1 MRTREEYENLI
12 NCSPLFKVD
21 KDRAPVLYKT
31 ERYRFLTLLTEYYQ
45 IYIFPYKK
53 LEEYS
58 LPLME
63 SAADCVKHY
72 SAEKGEFLHLFN
84 YVFMRNLR
92 ISQGREKI
100 DAVRQ
105 GIRIDKN
112 TDELI
117 RKIVRFVKNRGW
129 ELDDPAVIKKIAVAT
144 ELKEETVVELLRI
157 NAAASVSSSIV
168 QNEDGDEV
176 DLFDLMDSS
185 APSAEGELIDKDNLS
200 AFIDRIER
208 AFRGVQERQKNILSM
223 LLTVKIAET
232 LESFQ
237 LLQKFLCGRTLFS
250 EEIIQHYYESGE
262 LPTARQIA
270 KMCGVSEQSLSR
282 TFKNFKKKISEI

>member
-45 IYIFPYKK
+45 IYIFPNKK

-63 SAADCVKHY
+63 TAVDCVKRY
-72 SAEKGEFLHLFN
+72 SAAKGEFLHLFN

-117 RKIVRFVKNRGW
+117 RKIVRFIKNRGW
-129 ELDDPAVIKKIAVAT
+129 ELDDPAVIRKIAVAT

-176 DLFDLMDSS
+176 DLFDL
-185 APSAEGELIDKDNLS
+185 
-200 AFIDRIER
+200 IER
-208 AFRGVQERQKNILSM
+208 AFRCVQEKQKNILSM
-223 LLTVKIAET
+223 LLTVKIAEA

-237 LLQKFLCGRTLFS
+237 LLQKFMCGRTLFS

>member
-1 MRTREEYENLI
+1 
-12 NCSPLFKVD
+12 
-21 KDRAPVLYKT
+21 
-31 ERYRFLTLLTEYYQ
+31 
-45 IYIFPYKK
+45 
-53 LEEYS
+53 
-58 LPLME
+58 ME

-92 ISQGREKI
+92 ISQGGKNRC
-100 DAVRQ
+100 VRQ

-112 TDELI
+112 TNELI
-117 RKIVRFVKNRGW
+117 RKIVRFVTNRGW

-200 AFIDRIER
+200 AFIDRLRER
-208 AFRGVQERQKNILSM
+208 FEASKRG
-223 LLTVKIAET
+223 
-232 LESFQ
+232 
-237 LLQKFLCGRTLFS
+237 
-250 EEIIQHYYESGE
+250 
-262 LPTARQIA
+262 
-270 KMCGVSEQSLSR
+270 
-282 TFKNFKKKISEI
+282 KKIFYLCF